1 VTLLKAFVPTVGRLP
16 RKETERNLVQ
26 VLNALAPIL
35 VTELGIVILVKAA
48 QFANVLA
55 SMLVNDVV
63 GRMTL
68 DKAPQPEKALVPILV
83 IESGKTILDS
93 AEQFKKAEPPT
104 LATPVSI
111 VTLLKSEQPANALT
125 PMVVL
130 AVNGPEA
137 PGIATLV
144 KRLRA

>member
-1 VTLLKAFVPTVGRLP
+1 M
-16 RKETERNLVQ
+16 VQ

-48 QFANVLA
+48 QFTNVLA
-55 SMLVNDVV
+55 SMLVKDALV

-93 AEQFKKAEPPT
+93 AEQFKKAEPLT

-111 VTLLKSEQPANALT
+111 VTLLKSEQPENALT

-130 AVNGPEA
+130 RGDGPEA

-144 KRLRA
+144 KRLKA

>member
-1 VTLLKAFVPTVGRLP
+1 MGRLP

-55 SMLVNDVV
+55 SMLVNDAFV

-144 KRLRA
+144 KRLKA